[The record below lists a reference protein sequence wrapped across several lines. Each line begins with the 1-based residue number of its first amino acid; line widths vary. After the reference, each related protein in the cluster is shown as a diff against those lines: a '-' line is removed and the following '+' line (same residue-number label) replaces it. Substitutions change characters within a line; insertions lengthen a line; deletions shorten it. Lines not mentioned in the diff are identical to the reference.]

1 MVTEVEFTRMS
12 SKGQIVIPKKLR
24 EGFEEGTPFAIVRD
38 KDTILLKQIKLPGIK
53 EFEALVEKG
62 VKIAKERGIKE
73 NDVDKI
79 IHKHRG
85 ITI

>member
-1 MVTEVEFTRMS
+1 MSRDRKDRFVAKKRM
-12 SKGQIVIPKKLR
+12 
-24 EGFEEGTPFAIVRD
+24 
-38 KDTILLKQIKLPGIK
+38 
-53 EFEALVEKG
+53 EFETLVEKG

-73 NDVDKI
+73 TDVDKI